1 MLFSSNEKETGQ
13 LNKEKLDL
21 ILKQFRTEGYVLL
34 KDIFSKIQIQQLH
47 KSLIKDYSKYFENKA
62 HKDALNVGDKRFF
75 ITINVKGEFNTQE
88 VYCNPLILKILSN
101 LLEPDFVISDLT
113 CVASLPG
120 SEQMH
125 IHQDGTIYNNSPIKN
140 LLSPF
145 AIGLLIP
152 LISFDETNGTTRVW
166 PGSHT
171 LKKNMDEAYWNSGF
185 VDLNIDFGSAI
196 LMDFRLHHSGNPNK
210 SDRVR
215 PLLICN
221 YCNPWYFDV
230 GNFKNQAY
238 FHMSDE
244 EFTKVPPEHRKMFIR
259 RNIDLSPSY
268 RLLSQKA

>member
-1 MLFSSNEKETGQ
+1 MQFSQNEKETDQ
-13 LNKEKLDL
+13 FDKEKLEL
-21 ILKQFRTEGYVLL
+21 VLKQFRTDGYVLL
-34 KDIFSKIQIQQLH
+34 KDIFSKTRIQQLH
-47 KSLIKDYSKYFENKA
+47 KSLIKNYSKYFENKA
-62 HKDALNVGDKRFF
+62 HEDALNVGDKRFF
-75 ITINVKGEFNTQE
+75 ITIDVKEEFNAPE
-88 VYCNPLILKILSN
+88 VYCNPLILQILSH
-101 LLEPDFVISDLT
+101 LLEPHFVISDLT

-125 IHQDGTIYNNSPIKN
+125 IHQDGTIYNHSPIKN

-171 LKKNMDEAYWNSGF
+171 LKKGMDKAYWDSAF
-185 VDLNIDFGSAI
+185 VDLDIDIGSVI

-210 SDRVR
+210 SDGVR

-221 YCNPWYFDV
+221 YCNPWYFDP

-238 FHMSDE
+238 FYMSDE
-244 EFTKVPPEHRKMFIR
+244 EFTKTPSEHRKMFIR

-268 RLLSQKA
+268 RLLNEKG